1 MLPLSDLTD
10 ARTIVSRAMAPTPQY
25 RWPLLCEAIGTEI
38 RVKHENHT
46 PTGAFKV
53 RGGLVYVDR
62 LVRREPDIVGLVC
75 ATRGNH
81 GQSIAFAASR
91 AGLACRIVVP
101 HGNSREKNAAMRAFG
116 GEIIEHGRDFDD
128 AFAEARR
135 MAEADGLH
143 LVPSFHPDLVAGVG
157 TYGLELF
164 EAEPDLDV
172 VFVPVGLGS
181 GLCGVIAARDGLGA
195 SARIVGVV
203 SDKADAYA
211 RSFAAGHVIGVQ
223 QVATFADG
231 IAVREPNAEALDV
244 IRRGAD
250 AVVTVSE
257 DAIAEAVRL
266 YYRATHNI
274 AEGAGAA
281 ALAAAMQDKANLT
294 GKKVGVILCGQN
306 IDTDWYAAIL
316 AGRTPMPR

>member
-1 MLPLSDLTD
+1 MLPLHNLTD
-10 ARTIVSRAMAPTPQY
+10 ARAIVSRAMAPTPQY
-25 RWPLLCEAIGTEI
+25 RWPLLCEAIGAEI

-62 LVRREPDIVGLVC
+62 LLTREPDVAGLVC

-81 GQSIAFAASR
+81 GQSIAFAAKR
-91 AGLACRIVVP
+91 AGLSCRIVVP
-101 HGNSREKNAAMRAFG
+101 YGNSREKNAAMRAFG
-116 GEIIEHGRDFDD
+116 GEIVEHGQDFDD

-135 MAEADGLH
+135 MAAAEGLH

-164 EAEPDLDV
+164 EAEPDLDI
-172 VFVPVGLGS
+172 VFAPVGLGS
-181 GLCGVIAARDGLGA
+181 GLCGLIAARDGLGA
-195 SARIVGVV
+195 AARIVGVV

-211 RSFAAGHVIGVQ
+211 RSFAAGSVVNVAE
-223 QVATFADG
+223 VATFADG
-231 IAVREPNAEALDV
+231 IAVREPNAEALEV

-250 AVVTVSE
+250 SIVTVSE
-257 DAIAEAVRL
+257 DAIAEAIRL

-281 ALAAAMQDKANLT
+281 ALAAAMQDKANLAD
-294 GKKVGVILCGQN
+294 KKVGVILCGQN
-306 IDTDWYAAIL
+306 IDTDWYAGIL
-316 AGRTPMPR
+316 AGQTPMPR

>member
-1 MLPLSDLTD
+1 MLPLSDLVN
-10 ARTIVSRAMAPTPQY
+10 ARSIVSRAMAPTPQY
-25 RWPLLCEAIGTEI
+25 QWPLLCEAIGTDI

-53 RGGLVYVDR
+53 RGGLVYVER
-62 LVRREPDIVGLVC
+62 LLKQEPDIAGLVC

-81 GQSIAFAASR
+81 GQSIAFAAKR
-91 AGLACRIVVP
+91 AGLLCRIVVP

-116 GEIIEHGRDFDD
+116 GEVIEHGQDFDD

-135 MAEADGLH
+135 MAQADGLH

-164 EAEPDLDV
+164 EAEPDLDIV
-172 VFVPVGLGS
+172 YAPVGLGS
-181 GLCGVIAARDGLGA
+181 GLCGLIAARDGLGA

-211 RSFAAGHVIGVQ
+211 RSFAAGRVVEVDHI
-223 QVATFADG
+223 ATFADG
-231 IAVREPNAEALDV
+231 IAVREPHAEALDV
-244 IRRGAD
+244 IRRGAET
-250 AVVTVSE
+250 VVTVSE
-257 DAIAEAVRL
+257 DAIADAIRL

-281 ALAAAMQDKANLT
+281 ALAAAMQDKTDLT

-306 IDTDWYAAIL
+306 IDTDWYADVL
-316 AGRTPMPR
+316 GGGTPVPR

>member
-1 MLPLSDLTD
+1 MLPLPDLKD
-10 ARTIVSRAMAPTPQY
+10 ARAIVSRAMAPTPQY
-25 RWPLLCEAIGTEI
+25 RWPLLCEAIGAEI

-62 LVRREPDIVGLVC
+62 LLTREPDVAGLVC

-81 GQSIAFAASR
+81 GQSIAFAAKR
-91 AGLACRIVVP
+91 AGLSCRIVVP
-101 HGNSREKNAAMRAFG
+101 YGNSREKNAAMRAFG
-116 GEIIEHGRDFDD
+116 GEIVEHGQDFDD

-135 MAEADGLH
+135 MAAAEGLH

-164 EAEPDLDV
+164 EAEPDLDIL
-172 VFVPVGLGS
+172 FVPVGLGS
-181 GLCGVIAARDGLGA
+181 GLCGLIAARDGLGA
-195 SARIVGVV
+195 AARIVGVV

-211 RSFAAGHVIGVQ
+211 RSFAAGHVVNVAE
-223 QVATFADG
+223 VATFADG
-231 IAVREPNAEALDV
+231 IAVREPNAEALEV

-250 AVVTVSE
+250 SIVTVSE
-257 DAIAEAVRL
+257 DTIAEAIRL

-281 ALAAAMQDKANLT
+281 ALAAAMQDKADLAD
-294 GKKVGVILCGQN
+294 KKVGVILCGQN
-306 IDTDWYAAIL
+306 IDTDWYAGIL
-316 AGRTPMPR
+316 AGQTPMPR